1 MRFLGTVGMFT
12 YVTLTLSGCSG
23 HTMQDYAD
31 KQFNHKDE
39 VKASEVK
46 KEEPVSPTKNEALS
60 KVSPLN
66 DGRTDGAMQSS
77 LDSWLGSVWTPTV
90 DKNETIKKMDENES
104 RNFTLQEYV
113 DKAGAYIKNKPA
125 SNEPSMNEKMD
136 KMPVIGK

>member
-1 MRFLGTVGMFT
+1 MRFLGTLGLFT
-12 YVTLTLSGCSG
+12 YVTLTMSGCSG

-31 KQFNHKDE
+31 KKFNHKDE
-39 VKASEVK
+39 GKTLEVK
-46 KEEPVSPTKNEALS
+46 KEERVSPTKNEALS

-77 LDSWLGSVWTPTV
+77 LDNWLGSVWTPTV

-113 DKAGAYIKNKPA
+113 DKAVAYSKNKPD
-125 SNEPSMNEKMD
+125 SNESSMKDKMD
-136 KMPVIGK
+136 KMPAIGK